1 MVNNLYNGVESIHA
15 PFPAL
20 FYDFKLKI
28 HIVKPG
34 ALYHV
39 LQRRDTARM
48 QGVACH
54 IYIEFLLQSIAL
66 SSAPSPIVPSPS
78 RYYIAHVSVL
88 CISLLVLLTNF
99 YPVFTFLLDNPGPRY
114 DLVQWEDGD
123 SNPGSVLTLFFI
135 GSSTVLCSHITPRK
149 TTISHSRSIFT

>member
-1 MVNNLYNGVESIHA
+1 MVNNQHNGVELLHA

-20 FYDFKLKI
+20 FHVFKLKI
-28 HIVKPG
+28 QIVKPG
-34 ALYHV
+34 AVYHV
-39 LQRRDTARM
+39 L

-66 SSAPSPIVPSPS
+66 SSAPSPIIPSPS
-78 RYYIAHVSVL
+78 RYYISHVSVL

-149 TTISHSRSIFT
+149 TTSSHSRSVWT